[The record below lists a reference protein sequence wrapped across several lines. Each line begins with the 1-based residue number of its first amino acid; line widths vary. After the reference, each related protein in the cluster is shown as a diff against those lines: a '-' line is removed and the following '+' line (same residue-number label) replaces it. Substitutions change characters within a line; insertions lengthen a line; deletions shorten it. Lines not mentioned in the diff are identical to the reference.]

1 METPPQ
7 YKLTQLT
14 FDTGYTAEPGIS
26 PDGRLL
32 AYASDRAG
40 EGNLDIWVQQVSGG
54 EPIQLTFHPTD
65 ETSPSFSP
73 DGSQIVFRSRAMVA
87 ASISSRRWG
96 AVKGYWRRA
105 GKTLDFH
112 PMANVWRTGSAS
124 PWRNPAS
131 TWYLSPADHRRS
143 LKPTRRSQGTR
154 FGHLMASISCLW
166 ALTKQDWRPWTL
178 GMVGSRRRK
187 AVKPGEPESGRR

>member
-1 METPPQ
+1 METSPQ

-14 FDTGYTAEPGIS
+14 FDTGYTAEPAIS

-73 DGSQIVFRSRAMVA
+73 DGSQIVFRSPRDGGGTYLIA
-87 ASISSRRWG
+87 A
-96 AVKGYWRRA
+96 
-105 GKTLDFH
+105 
-112 PMANVWRTGSAS
+112 
-124 PWRNPAS
+124 
-131 TWYLSPADHRRS
+131 
-143 LKPTRRSQGTR
+143 
-154 FGHLMASISCLW
+154 
-166 ALTKQDWRPWTL
+166 L
-178 GMVGSRRRK
+178 GGQ
-187 AVKPGEPESGRR
+187 